1 MHFKCLYNFQSS
13 SIEFSKRNYNNSI
26 FLQKIAE
33 HSPLSSGICTK
44 SAGNLW
50 NGVDESWAAD
60 VKSPIL
66 LGLGARVLLQR
77 IPHTVESSINSSV

>member
-1 MHFKCLYNFQSS
+1 M
-13 SIEFSKRNYNNSI
+13 FS
-26 FLQKIAE
+26 LQESKAICVYCVATTF
-33 HSPLSSGICTK
+33 SLSSGICNG

-66 LGLGARVLLQR
+66 LGLGARVLL
-77 IPHTVESSINSSV
+77 